1 MNASLSTSIAAEP
14 RLKSVLPA
22 RVVRILVA
30 TDGSET
36 SRAAYEA
43 AELIAASRRARV
55 HVLSV
60 LELLPVMVPA
70 PGTPIATTG
79 IDRSREDA
87 LRIDM
92 VEQLLKLGR
101 LARWTTEIR
110 PGDPAT
116 VIAEVAKERN
126 ADLVIVGASP
136 HGMVDRLL
144 GEETA
149 AHLARRINRPLLVA
163 APSITRLPKR
173 VIVAIDLEPADRT
186 MLVEALETLD
196 SAESVS
202 LVHVTPRAEFL
213 GVDWAEFDAGYHAE
227 AERAFEEASTALETL
242 PRIQPERVVMHGEAA
257 REISQLAESV
267 KAEMIVLGVKPGR
280 TFAVTAGGGVA
291 IKVLRSAR
299 CSVLLIP
306 KQSKH

>member
-1 MNASLSTSIAAEP
+1 MNAGPNTSIAAELG
-14 RLKSVLPA
+14 LKSVSPS
-22 RVVRILVA
+22 RVARILVA

-36 SRAAYEA
+36 SRAAYVA
-43 AELIAASRRARV
+43 AELIAASCRARV

-60 LELLPVMVPA
+60 LELLPAIVPP
-70 PGTPIATTG
+70 PGTPIVTTG
-79 IDRSREDA
+79 IDRWREDA

-92 VEQLLKLGR
+92 VEQLLQLGR
-101 LARWTTEIR
+101 LAKWTTEIR

-126 ADLVIVGASP
+126 ADLIIVGASP

-149 AHLARRINRPLLVA
+149 AHLARLVNRPLLVA
-163 APSITRLPKR
+163 APSIDRLPKR
-173 VIVAIDLEPADRT
+173 VIVGLDLEPADRT
-186 MLVEALETLD
+186 MLVGALEILG

-202 LVHVTPRAEFL
+202 FLHVMPRAEFL

-227 AERAFEEASTALETL
+227 VERAFGEVNAALETL
-242 PRIQPERVVMHGEAA
+242 PRIQAERVVMHGEVA
-257 REISQLAESV
+257 REINQFAESAR
-267 KAEMIVLGVKPGR
+267 AEMIVLGVKPR
-280 TFAVTAGGGVA
+280 RAFSIAGGGGIA
-291 IKVLRSAR
+291 IKVMRAAR

-306 KQSKH
+306 NHS